1 MLSTVAPVTQ
11 PVPAP
16 PPGVAPIERVRVA
29 YLRRHETDYVFSF
42 WTALGWT
49 LLTCG
54 IYALY
59 VIYQLLRRD
68 REHNRRR
75 LELLEATNELAW
87 RRALEAGLA
96 EELRPN
102 FERVGEHLRVLRQMT
117 TDFREPWVWVVLAV
131 VGGGIVNLVAYVL
144 LDQDLVRHDYHEG
157 GAEHELAHILGRL
170 GTPVPAPDP
179 ARLKRPHAYVARVVV
194 TVLTLGL
201 YGLWWTY
208 NVMVE
213 GNRHFAA
220 NWAWEDGLAAALAPG
235 ATGAPPDGPP
245 ATPGTA
251 TPPAPPVGG
260 PPTGP

>member
-1 MLSTVAPVTQ
+1 MLSTVRPVTQ

-16 PPGVAPIERVRVA
+16 PVGVAPIERARTA
-29 YLRRHETDYVFSF
+29 YQRRHETDYVFSF

-54 IYALY
+54 IYGLY
-59 VIYQLLRRD
+59 VVYQLLRRD

-87 RRALEAGLA
+87 RRALDAGLA
-96 EELRPN
+96 EELRPS

-117 TDFREPWVWVVLAV
+117 ADFREPWVWVVLAA

-157 GAEHELAHILGRL
+157 GAENELAHILGRL

-179 ARLKRPHAYVARVVV
+179 TRLRQPHAYVARVVV
-194 TVLTLGL
+194 TLLTCGL

-208 NVMVE
+208 DVMVE

-220 NWAWEDGLAAALAPG
+220 NWAWEDGLAAALV
-235 ATGAPPDGPP
+235 P
-245 ATPGTA
+245 AA
-251 TPPAPPVGG
+251 PAPPSPAAGEPPAAPTPSAGG
-260 PPTGP
+260 PEAP